1 MHAQA
6 VADYILVTV
15 PHLCG
20 RMVVNQFTAV
30 FIMLLP
36 YIQLE
41 SFGGLS
47 GSFTLHLSFCSLSG
61 SCTPLT
67 CSRERGFFGSLPNPV
82 FLVLAGQFHCWF
94 HDFHAIMGRVGVSE
108 CGVVAASRSFAWQP
122 ECRCI

>member
-15 PHLCG
+15 PHLRG

-41 SFGGLS
+41 SLR
-47 GSFTLHLSFCSLSG
+47 TQWELHPS
-61 SCTPLT
+61 
-67 CSRERGFFGSLPNPV
+67 
-82 FLVLAGQFHCWF
+82 
-94 HDFHAIMGRVGVSE
+94 SE
-108 CGVVAASRSFAWQP
+108 LLFAQW
-122 ECRCI
+122 ELHSSYMSS

>member
-6 VADYILVTV
+6 VADYIFVTV
-15 PHLCG
+15 PHLRG

-67 CSRERGFFGSLPNPV
+67 CSRERGFFGSFPTQSFWFWLGN
-82 FLVLAGQFHCWF
+82 FTAGSTISMRLW
-94 HDFHAIMGRVGVSE
+94 DE
-108 CGVVAASRSFAWQP
+108 W
-122 ECRCI
+122 ECRNVAW